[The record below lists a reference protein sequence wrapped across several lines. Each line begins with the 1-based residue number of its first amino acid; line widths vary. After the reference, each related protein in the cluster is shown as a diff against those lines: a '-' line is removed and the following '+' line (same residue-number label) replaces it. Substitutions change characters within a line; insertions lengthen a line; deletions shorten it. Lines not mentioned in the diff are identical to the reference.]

1 MAVKN
6 LEKNTDKDL
15 LKDIKSKREDLRKF
29 RFGLAGSKTRD
40 TKVGKNLKKEIAQI
54 LTELNSRNK

>member
-15 LKDIKSKREDLRKF
+15 LKNLKSKREDLRKF
-29 RFGLAGSKTRD
+29 RFGIAGSKKRD
-40 TKVGKNLKKEIAQI
+40 IKVGKNLRKQIAQI